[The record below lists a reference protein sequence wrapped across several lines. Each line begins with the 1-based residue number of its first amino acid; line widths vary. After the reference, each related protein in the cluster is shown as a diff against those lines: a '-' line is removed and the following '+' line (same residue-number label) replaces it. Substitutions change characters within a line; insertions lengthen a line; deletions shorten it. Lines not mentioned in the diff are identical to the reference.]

1 MSNRSYLFTSLI
13 IALLLV
19 ATIFFAGCTSAPSGD
34 ELTTTMTATPAVTA
48 SPEPTG
54 VPVDSA
60 ITLGRMHG
68 VMMEAIEEALAYPV
82 LNETEEKSDFETKI
96 AEFNV
101 LADRFAVEAG
111 LDEPG
116 NAGTKEAFDSV
127 LARHGELVVAA
138 DTFFAAYETEWTVRT
153 EDVTAFEESIDA
165 FTSEFGPFTKN
176 YFDRVSEADLGDED
190 HARSA
195 LALLSMHRDIMEGIE
210 EAFGYVLLGD
220 TVEKEDFFQKMQ
232 DFEVAGSAFVE
243 SAYLAQPENSEI
255 LNSYM
260 TMMDAKDRMQ
270 LAASDMFD
278 EYETTGAVSAEIA
291 IAFETEVDSLT
302 TAYDTLLEEILAKL

>member
-1 MSNRSYLFTSLI
+1 MSNRSFLFTTLI
-13 IALLLV
+13 IALALV
-19 ATIFFAGCTSAPSGD
+19 ATIFFAGCTSAPSGG
-34 ELTTTMTATPAVTA
+34 ELTTPTVTPAVTA

-68 VMMEAIEEALAYPV
+68 IMMEAIEEALAYPV
-82 LNETEEKSDFETKI
+82 LNETEEKSDFETKL

-116 NAGTKEAFDSV
+116 NAATKEAFDSV
-127 LARHGELVVAA
+127 LARHGELLMASE
-138 DTFFAAYETEWTVRT
+138 DFFASYETEWTVRQ
-153 EDVTAFEESIDA
+153 EDVTAFEYSIDA

-176 YFDRVSEADLGDED
+176 YFDMVSEADLGDED

-220 TVEKEDFFQKMQ
+220 TVEKEDFYQKMQ
-232 DFEVAGSAFVE
+232 DFEVAGSALVE
-243 SAYLAQPENSEI
+243 SAYLAQPENSEM

-260 TMMDAKDRMQ
+260 TMMDAKDRMEV
-270 LAASDMFD
+270 AASNMFE
-278 EYETTGAVSAEIA
+278 EYEQTGSVSAEIA
-291 IAFETEVDSLT
+291 MAFETAVDSLT
-302 TAYDTLLEEILAKL
+302 TAYDNLLEELLAKL

>member
-1 MSNRSYLFTSLI
+1 MSIQTFLVISL
-13 IALLLV
+13 ALV
-19 ATIFFAGCTSAPSGD
+19 ATILFAGCISPPSGS
-34 ELTTTMTATPAVTA
+34 ELVTPTATPAVTA
-48 SPEPTG
+48 SPEEAA

-68 VMMEAIEEALAYPV
+68 IMMEAIEEALAYPV
-82 LNETEEKSDFETKI
+82 LNETEEKSDFETRL
-96 AEFNV
+96 AEFHV
-101 LADRFAVEAG
+101 LADRFAVEAA

-116 NAGTKEAFDSV
+116 NAGTREAFDSV
-127 LARHGELVVAA
+127 LARHGEFVEAA
-138 DTFFAAYETEWTVRT
+138 DTFFIAYETDWTVRT
-153 EDVTAFEESIDA
+153 EDVTVFEVSIDA

-176 YFDRVSEADLGDED
+176 YFDRVSEADLDDKD

-220 TVEKEDFFQKMQ
+220 SEEKDEFFQKMQ
-232 DFEVAGSAFVE
+232 DFEVAGSAFVD
-243 SAYLAQPENSEI
+243 SAYLAKPENSEL

-260 TMMDAKDRMQ
+260 TMMDARDRME

-278 EYETTGAVSAEIA
+278 EYEKTGAVSTGIA
-291 IAFETEVDSLT
+291 MAFEIEVDSLT
-302 TAYDTLLEEILAKL
+302 TAYDTLLEEVLEKL